1 MTILGKLCPFYLC
14 VNMDGMITQ
23 AGLDIQ
29 RVVNDDRLA
38 QGAFFEFF
46 ELIKPVNTSALQT
59 LCLWV
64 KPI

>member
-23 AGLDIQ
+23 AGLGIQ

-38 QGAFFEFF
+38 QGAFF
-46 ELIKPVNTSALQT
+46 
-59 LCLWV
+59 
-64 KPI
+64 